1 MKFLKKPLLILCL
14 SVFVFSCTK
23 TTDTTT
29 PTNQYLVSNTEI
41 GTFTKEQLA
50 TRYLANAGTQILA
63 ALVLHPIKVYKIVYK
78 TKNSDGTEIQ
88 ASGCLIVPTP
98 TDKTLSFP
106 MVSEQHGTITTDADA
121 PSYYGAGG
129 ESNLVGSLIATQGFI
144 AAFPDY
150 IGFGTSNNVPHP
162 YIHRATMASSS
173 LDMIRACGEF
183 IKSQGINWNN
193 KLMVA
198 GYSEGGYA
206 TMALQKKIEEEA
218 STEFNLVA
226 SSCGAG
232 PYNVSGF
239 IKYLINEKSSG
250 LAGNNLFYLWVLTSY
265 NRIYGLN
272 RPMSSYLIEPYAT
285 RVQANVLTANVTVSL
300 NTIINPTFQAA
311 VKNGTDTQFLTAVK
325 DNDIYD
331 WKPKTPTRIYYGD
344 ADVTVF
350 PFNSTDAYTAMK
362 AKGGNVEIFPL
373 KGKDHSSALQDF
385 LLGTLDFF
393 GTKK

>member
-193 KLMVA
+193 KLI
-198 GYSEGGYA
+198 YSNY
-206 TMALQKKIEEEA
+206 I
-218 STEFNLVA
+218 V
-226 SSCGAG
+226 
-232 PYNVSGF
+232 
-239 IKYLINEKSSG
+239 
-250 LAGNNLFYLWVLTSY
+250 
-265 NRIYGLN
+265 
-272 RPMSSYLIEPYAT
+272 
-285 RVQANVLTANVTVSL
+285 
-300 NTIINPTFQAA
+300 
-311 VKNGTDTQFLTAVK
+311 
-325 DNDIYD
+325 
-331 WKPKTPTRIYYGD
+331 
-344 ADVTVF
+344 
-350 PFNSTDAYTAMK
+350 
-362 AKGGNVEIFPL
+362 
-373 KGKDHSSALQDF
+373 DF
-385 LLGTLDFF
+385 G
-393 GTKK
+393 